1 MHIAIDAVG
10 IRGHGGAA
18 VLCEL
23 LYWLPIA
30 RPDWRWHVFLFERD
44 LREFDDPKVSDKVTL
59 EFTRCGNSGATRL
72 GWVNYNLQKRLR
84 EIGADLI
91 FSVANIGAR
100 RPVVPQVVFVHQLNA
115 FNHNSSVKFGLLNPL
130 RMSFLRWQILSGA
143 KASTAVIVQTESMG
157 NRMQQFEP
165 SLAGRIQVI
174 PSGYRTIAANPRI
187 REDVRETILSSSTPR
202 LIYVS
207 HPSEHKNH
215 LNLIRSLPSIVKIW
229 PSLRLL
235 LTLQC
240 NQFKNKRYA
249 SFVAEIR
256 KTAISLDVE
265 KYITFLGIL
274 NPDEVYYALSNCD
287 VMVFPSL
294 AESFGLGLVEAMAA
308 NCPIAASNLPY
319 ARNVAGDAAIYFD
332 PDNPESIARSCLY
345 LLDDPSELARL
356 KKEGARLITEYSYAN
371 IAELIARVFETHGT
385 AGGYGCQ
392 QIRDHRA
399 KAHGRPDEAKPVAGK
414 ENT

>member
-23 LYWLPIA
+23 LHWLPIA

-44 LREFDDPKVSDKVTL
+44 LREFDDPNVAEKVIL
-59 EFTRCGNSGATRL
+59 EFTRGGNSGVARL
-72 GWVNYNLQKRLR
+72 GWVNSKLQRRLR
-84 EIGADLI
+84 EIRTDLI
-91 FSVANIGAR
+91 FSVANVGAR

-115 FNHNSSVKFGLLNPL
+115 FNHNSLVNSGFLNPL

-143 KASTAVIVQTESMG
+143 KASTAVIVQTESMR
-157 NRMQQFEP
+157 NQMQQFEP

-174 PSGYRTIAANPRI
+174 PSGYRTIAENPRI

-229 PSLRLL
+229 PSLKLL
-235 LTLQC
+235 LTLDCDQK
-240 NQFKNKRYA
+240 KNKRYA
-249 SFVAEIR
+249 SFVAEIL

-265 KYITFLGIL
+265 KNIAFLGIL
-274 NPDEVYYALSNCD
+274 NSDEVYYALSNCA

-294 AESFGLGLVEAMAA
+294 AESFGLGLVEAMVAG
-308 NCPIAASNLPY
+308 CPIAASNLPY
-319 ARNVAGDAAIYFD
+319 AHNVAGGAAIYFD
-332 PDNPESIARSCLY
+332 PDDPESIARSCLY
-345 LLDDPSELARL
+345 LLDDPSEPIRL

-371 IAELIARVFETHGT
+371 IAERIASVFETHGT
-385 AGGYGCQ
+385 AGGYG
-392 QIRDHRA
+392 
-399 KAHGRPDEAKPVAGK
+399 
-414 ENT
+414 